1 VETEK
6 MPREYVRHKRP
17 VASAQTRA
25 RIVTAVRE
33 MMTSPE
39 GAATFTI
46 DAVAQRADVAR
57 MTVYY
62 QFKSKRGLLEAVFDD
77 LAERGQMNRLREAFA
92 NPDPLAA
99 LNAFIE
105 RFVQFWSCDR
115 LLLRRLYA
123 VASLDREV
131 EASLAERIAWRR
143 EGLKVLV
150 KRLKSKA
157 DQEVVDTLHML
168 TSFEVYDAL
177 AARGRKPSAVV
188 SIIQGLA
195 HAALDF

>member
-1 VETEK
+1 
-6 MPREYVRHKRP
+6 MPREYIRRKRP

-25 RIVTAVRE
+25 RIIMAVRE
-33 MMTSPE
+33 MMASPE

-62 QFKSKRGLLEAVFDD
+62 QFKSKRRLLEAVFDD

-92 NPDPLAA
+92 NPDPVAA

-105 RFVQFWSCDR
+105 RFVRFWSCDR

-131 EASLAERIAWRR
+131 DASLAERIAWRR
-143 EGLKVLV
+143 DGLKVLV
-150 KRLKSKA
+150 KRLKSKT
-157 DQEVVDTLHML
+157 DQDVVDTLHML
-168 TSFEVYDAL
+168 TSFEAYDAL
-177 AARGRKPSAVV
+177 ATRGRKRSVVV
-188 SIIQGLA
+188 STIQRLA
-195 HAALDF
+195 HAALDL